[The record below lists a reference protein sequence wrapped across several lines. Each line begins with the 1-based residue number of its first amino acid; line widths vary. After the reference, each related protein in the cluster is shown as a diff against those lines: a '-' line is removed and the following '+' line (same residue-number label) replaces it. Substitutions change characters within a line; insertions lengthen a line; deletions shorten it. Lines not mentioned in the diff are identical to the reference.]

1 MLNIKTF
8 LFFLL
13 GFVYSDFS
21 YTQDSKTQ
29 IMGSVGVSYPLLDNG
44 LGVQAGVNASYQ
56 IADWF
61 EFEGQLSYQRSE
73 IEESFFSNSMLF
85 YGNSKLNSI
94 ALLSGGRF
102 YLLPKAKKTRLY
114 LNLLLG
120 GLYTNE
126 KADGFTRNIF
136 NTGVSLGLFV
146 QCQKL
151 VFGLSLEAPQFL
163 TFKIG
168 YRF

>member
-1 MLNIKTF
+1 MLNLKTF

-13 GFVYSDFS
+13 GFFYSDFS

-56 IADWF
+56 IVDWF
-61 EFEGQLSYQRSE
+61 EFEGQLSYQHSE
-73 IEESFFSNSMLF
+73 IERSFFSSD
-85 YGNSKLNSI
+85 NSKLNSI

-102 YLLPKAKKTRLY
+102 YLIPKEKNTRLY

-120 GLYTNE
+120 GLYINE
-126 KADGFTRNIF
+126 KGDGAGDGFSWHSF
-136 NTGVSLGLFV
+136 SAGVSVGLFV

>member
-73 IEESFFSNSMLF
+73 IEESFFSI
-85 YGNSKLNSI
+85 GNAKLNSI

-102 YLLPKAKKTRLY
+102 YLLPKEKKTRLY

-126 KADGFTRNIF
+126 KLDGFTRNIF